1 LDSVKRLAAL
11 IILLSVHFPLVSAE
25 ANAILQ
31 KTTTFAMGGIGYAGT
46 MSQGE
51 RALREV
57 LAHSD
62 AVARLESALPEASPA
77 GQLYALLGLRTR
89 DRDAYKRAFG
99 KYGQRHATVETM
111 SGCIVQ
117 RESFRD
123 LAKKIDH
130 GDYDSTLTRPGSAPD
145 R

>member
-1 LDSVKRLAAL
+1 
-11 IILLSVHFPLVSAE
+11 
-25 ANAILQ
+25 
-31 KTTTFAMGGIGYAGT
+31 MGGIGVAGT

-51 RALREV
+51 RALRDV

-77 GQLYALLGLRTR
+77 GQLYALVGLRTR
-89 DRDAYKRAFG
+89 DREAYQRAFA
-99 KYGQRHATVETM
+99 KYGQRQATVETM
-111 SGCIVQ
+111 SGCIVH

-123 LAKKIDH
+123 LEKKIDH
-130 GDYDSTLTRPGSAPD
+130 GDYDSILNRPWPHPV